1 MFIFRS
7 FRRSTIFYAKNNR
20 VFRIFLFLLL
30 SLFLADLFC
39 VLVRFNVTTSPAF
52 NLPATPFGQSNK
64 AQEIKGRIS
73 GRWRNS
79 TFGEKILWNTST
91 STPFV
96 HGKKMLSPGSAIT
109 TEKTGREPTLLR
121 STKRFMV
128 SVQRISP
135 WCHSYPHC
143 AIIRELNRTEKCAS

>member
-20 VFRIFLFLLL
+20 MFRIFLFLFF
-30 SLFLADLFC
+30 SLFRADLFR
-39 VLVRFNVTTSPAF
+39 VLVRFNVTTSPTF
-52 NLPATPFGQSNK
+52 NLLAIPFGQSNK

-79 TFGEKILWNTST
+79 TFGEKIFWNTST

-96 HGKKMLSPGSAIT
+96 HGKKMLSPGSAVT
-109 TEKTGREPTLLR
+109 MEKTGCEFTLR

-128 SVQRISP
+128 SVQQQISL
-135 WCHSYPHC
+135 WYHSYAHC
-143 AIIRELNRTEKCAS
+143 AIIRELDRTEKCTS